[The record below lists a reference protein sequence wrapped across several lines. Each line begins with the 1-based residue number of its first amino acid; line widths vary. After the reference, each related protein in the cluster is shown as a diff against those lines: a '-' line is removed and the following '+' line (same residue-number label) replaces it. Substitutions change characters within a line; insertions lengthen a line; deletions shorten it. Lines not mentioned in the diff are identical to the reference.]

1 MIEQQIMKVT
11 TPRRDFKNMKID
23 EKLQPSTLLSPVVFD
38 NVRSTE
44 QRTSN
49 RKRQC
54 YATGKPIA
62 KGDKYINHQFR
73 YDGRIVT
80 VSFTLDFFNGW
91 ENK

>member
-1 MIEQQIMKVT
+1 MAFT
-11 TPRRDFKNMKID
+11 N
-23 EKLQPSTLLSPVVFD
+23 EKLQPSNDLYTLLAPVVFD
-38 NVRSTE
+38 NVRSTTE
-44 QRTSN
+44 RTSN

-54 YATGKPIA
+54 YGTGKQIA

-91 ENK
+91 

>member
-1 MIEQQIMKVT
+1 MTFSNK
-11 TPRRDFKNMKID
+11 
-23 EKLQPSTLLSPVVFD
+23 KLQPCNDLYTLCVPVVFA

-54 YATGKPIA
+54 YGTGRQIA

-80 VSFTLDFFNGW
+80 VSFTLDFFNGC
-91 ENK
+91 

>member
-1 MIEQQIMKVT
+1 MAFSNK
-11 TPRRDFKNMKID
+11 KI
-23 EKLQPSTLLSPVVFD
+23 QPCNDLYTLLAPVVFA

-54 YATGKPIA
+54 YGTGKQIA

-80 VSFTLDFFNGW
+80 VSFTLEFFNGC
-91 ENK
+91 